1 MGLIERHEKG
11 VAGAT
16 LQLQDVGE
24 HNCPGCGGWLMAIPW
39 MESGELHLANA
50 AIIEHYWTITEYTTE
65 LLADT
70 V

>member
-1 MGLIERHEKG
+1 
-11 VAGAT
+11 
-16 LQLQDVGE
+16 
-24 HNCPGCGGWLMAIPW
+24 
-39 MESGELHLANA
+39 LHLANA